1 MPLKTVT
8 FSHQFHER
16 STDCVPEKWV
26 TALFKGGD
34 QELVDARSNMDK
46 TMSNLHDA
54 TEKAIL
60 GNTVDLQ
67 RSSGETHA
75 LLQQMEQEL
84 QQNSDAS
91 SKMMEEQL
99 SMMKELAEK
108 QNSIYHDVKQLLQ
121 FEMDRRRNESLPKQS
136 GAKASGGGKPPTSNS
151 VRNLL
156 GHSTDPDKEYQSLRR
171 SLIPE
176 TGTWIFEEPGWKLW
190 AEQGEGGEV
199 SPILAV
205 AGPRGTGKSHL
216 AASIYDRLKRD
227 AGENTC
233 VAHFYFREDTSDFD
247 VFYNAINWAVV
258 QVAEQNATL
267 CDRINKETA
276 REDLDWESDNWED
289 VWQHLLKPLFPKSS
303 KNQLKIVLDGIDEL
317 PELVHRGELLE
328 FLKKVHEVNA
338 SNESNI
344 SVVCTLRD
352 VRDEED
358 DLSTKLEDIGIT
370 SISVT
375 KEKQGPD
382 TKALIWAHLNSDS
395 GLKKFDQYIKQ
406 RIATRIEELADCKS
420 RL

>member
-1 MPLKTVT
+1 M
-8 FSHQFHER
+8 S
-16 STDCVPEKWV
+16 
-26 TALFKGGD
+26 ALFKGGD

-91 SKMMEEQL
+91 SRMMEEQL

-151 VRNLL
+151 VRNLF
-156 GHSTDPDKEYQSLRR
+156 GCSTAPDKEYQSLSR

-176 TGTWIFEEPGWKLW
+176 TGRWIFEEPEWKSW

-205 AGPRGTGKSHL
+205 TGPRGTGKSHL
-216 AASIYDRLKRD
+216 AASIYDRLKQE
-227 AGENTC
+227 AGEKTC
-233 VAHFYFREDTSDFD
+233 VAHFYFREDTNDFD

-258 QVAEQNATL
+258 QVAEQNAAL
-267 CDRINKETA
+267 CDRINKEAA
-276 REDLDWESDNWED
+276 REDLGRDPYNWED
-289 VWQHLLKPLFPKSS
+289 SWKYFLKPLFPKSS
-303 KNQLKIVLDGIDEL
+303 KYQLKIVLDGIDEL
-317 PELVHRGELLE
+317 SERVHQGEVLE
-328 FLKKVHEVNA
+328 FLKKVREVNID
-338 SNESNI
+338 NESNVSI
-344 SVVCTLRD
+344 VCTLRD
-352 VRDEED
+352 VKGNED
-358 DLSTKLEDIGIT
+358 SLLGKLENIGMT

-382 TKALIWAHLNSDS
+382 TKALIWAHLNSDN

-406 RIATRIEELADCKS
+406 RMATKIEETADCRFRMLPGDMYRS
-420 RL
+420 